1 YSRFLRVVS
10 PHRPRSSPF
19 PYATLFRSP
28 GEDDPQGADEEE
40 DRRDGGAIGSHK
52 KKKGTKNEPRQTDR
66 PVGLALIDNLLPRTE
81 IVLHVAHVALPSKR
95 HAKLDGEIARAHLE
109 RKLLDGIDQPPLVTQ
124 ADLKTHLPHR
134 KGQAAAEQG
143 AWLGGLEVVGNIRR
157 E

>member
-40 DRRDGGAIGSHK
+40 DRRDGGAIGSAR

-81 IVLHVAHVALPSKR
+81 IVLRSEEHTSELQS
-95 HAKLDGEIARAHLE
+95 RANLVCRLLLE
-109 RKLLDGIDQPPLVTQ
+109 NKNR
-124 ADLKTHLPHR
+124 
-134 KGQAAAEQG
+134 
-143 AWLGGLEVVGNIRR
+143 
-157 E
+157 